1 MLTETIKWNGKPG
14 RNVVRSSL
22 TYDILKETEK
32 KTKRISGKVTTRV
45 MNKNTIKAPCTVIL
59 AAANIIVFLGLSF
72 FGMTENT
79 GFMLEHGAMYV
90 PYIVGRGEY
99 YRLFT
104 SMFLHFGYDHL
115 FNNMIVL
122 GTMGWVLESE
132 IGKIKFL
139 IIYFVSGLAGN
150 LLSLWMQ
157 IQTGDLAV
165 SAGASGAIFGVIGA
179 LLYVAI
185 RNRGHIGDVSGRGLV
200 FMIILTLYYGFTSGG
215 VDNMAHIGGLVAG
228 FFLGILL
235 YWKRNRKRCTGTGS
249 RI

>member
-1 MLTETIKWNGKPG
+1 M
-14 RNVVRSSL
+14 
-22 TYDILKETEK
+22 
-32 KTKRISGKVTTRV
+32 RV
-45 MNKNTIKAPCTVIL
+45 MKKNTIKAPCTVAL
-59 AAANIIVFLGLSF
+59 AAVNIIVFLGLSF
-72 FGMTENT
+72 IGMTENVE
-79 GFMLEHGAMYV
+79 FMLGHGAMYV

-115 FNNMIVL
+115 FNNMVVL
-122 GTMGWVLESE
+122 VTMGWVLESE

-185 RNRGHIGDVSGRGLV
+185 RNRGRIGDVSGRGLA
-200 FMIILTLYYGFTSGG
+200 FMVILTLYYGFTSGG
-215 VDNMAHIGGLVAG
+215 VDNMAHIGGLVVG
-228 FFLGILL
+228 LFLGILL
-235 YWKRNRKRCTGTGS
+235 YWKRNRKSCAGTRSG
-249 RI
+249 I